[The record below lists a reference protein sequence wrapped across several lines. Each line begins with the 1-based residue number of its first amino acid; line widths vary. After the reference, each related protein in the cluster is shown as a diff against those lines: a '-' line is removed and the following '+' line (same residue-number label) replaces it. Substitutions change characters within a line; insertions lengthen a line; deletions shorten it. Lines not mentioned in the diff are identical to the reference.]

1 MKLII
6 AGSRTIQV
14 APFEMR
20 AILKHYGLSPTEI
33 VSGTANGVDKCG
45 EKFAK
50 EAGITLIQFP
60 ADWDRFGKSAGHKRN
75 AQMAEYGDCLL
86 LIWDGQSKGSAG
98 MKSIMER
105 MKKPI
110 IELIVSQN
118 S

>member
-20 AILKHYGLSPTEI
+20 AILAHYNLNPSEI

-45 EKFAK
+45 EKYAK
-50 EAGITLIQFP
+50 EAGIKIAYFP

-75 AQMAEYGDCLL
+75 AQMAEYGDHLL
-86 LIWDGQSKGSAG
+86 LIWDGQSRGSAG
-98 MKSIMER
+98 MKAIMER
-105 MKKPI
+105 LGKPVT
-110 IELIVSQN
+110 ELVVRTS
-118 S
+118 